1 MAPWLENLDFSKLLS
16 DRPIFLTNAEL
27 ALARLQ
33 EISKKAE
40 VFYSVHVQPH
50 PYWLRLYRSIS
61 NGFEVLTL
69 QEKEFLE
76 KIEARFR
83 MKNADSE
90 LQIRWSDAAC
100 TRIRVKAP
108 HGEPLKEKMYLEFES
123 LVHLEQF
130 YQKFPDA
137 VTEELVLLCDRI
149 LFSEFDRALEIA
161 RAHSRKLV
169 VCVGRMWLQ
178 DLGFYIA
185 PVLSVKKNRREGS
198 VVIVDG
204 GLQHLGGPLY
214 RVEEGMRPQTIGVI
228 HDGKLLS
235 EFDHKT
241 KKVVGSVYGS
251 LGVSRDYISPRVSL
265 RDDLQRGDHLVF
277 PYAGAFGLTT
287 GALFMLEQNLPEEW
301 VLESQGPR
309 EITQKKLRSYLE
321 CF

>member
-1 MAPWLENLDFSKLLS
+1 M
-16 DRPIFLTNAEL
+16 
-27 ALARLQ
+27 
-33 EISKKAE
+33 
-40 VFYSVHVQPH
+40 HVQPH
-50 PYWLRLYRSIS
+50 SYWLNLFRSVF

-69 QEKEFLE
+69 QEKNYLE
-76 KIEARFR
+76 AVAPMNSRF
-83 MKNADSE
+83 SSG
-90 LQIRWSDAAC
+90 LQVLWSDASC
-100 TRIRVKAP
+100 SRVRVKAP
-108 HGEPLKEKMYLEFES
+108 HGQPLKEKMYLEFES

-137 VTEELVLLCDRI
+137 ITDELILLCDRI

-161 RAHSRKLV
+161 KNHSRRLV

-178 DLGFYIA
+178 DLGFYIT
-185 PVLSVKKNRREGS
+185 PVLSIKRNRREGS

-214 RVEEGMRPQTIGVI
+214 RVEDGVRPQALGVI
-228 HDGKLLS
+228 RHGKLVSSLDT
-235 EFDHKT
+235 ERRNEL
-241 KKVVGSVYGS
+241 GSVYGS

-265 RDDLQRGDHLVF
+265 PEDLKRGDHLIF

-301 VLESQGPR
+301 VLESEGLR